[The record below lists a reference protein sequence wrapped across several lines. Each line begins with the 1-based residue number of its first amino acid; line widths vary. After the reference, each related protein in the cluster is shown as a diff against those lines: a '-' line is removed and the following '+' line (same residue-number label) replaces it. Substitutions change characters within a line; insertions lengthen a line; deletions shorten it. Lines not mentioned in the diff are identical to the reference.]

1 MAFLG
6 RQDGLDSKGRRRW
19 CALEAKKGWK
29 TESGEGRCTDAFY
42 RPAGHVG
49 EGRGEENG
57 GVRLAEWRGHGV
69 RVSGNDPWPVDA
81 GGRRGSGRRVQYLGG
96 GREIG
101 RWAGPGVG
109 PNRHKERERERLEK
123 IGLAI
128 EFQIWTEQ
136 NLPEM
141 HLPELQKFG
150 IKYVVVG
157 RDPRNKFPNWNFS
170 KFTRET

>member
-1 MAFLG
+1 
-6 RQDGLDSKGRRRW
+6 
-19 CALEAKKGWK
+19 
-29 TESGEGRCTDAFY
+29 
-42 RPAGHVG
+42 
-49 EGRGEENG
+49 
-57 GVRLAEWRGHGV
+57 
-69 RVSGNDPWPVDA
+69 
-81 GGRRGSGRRVQYLGG
+81 
-96 GREIG
+96 
-101 RWAGPGVG
+101 VG

>member
-6 RQDGLDSKGRRRW
+6 RQDGLDSKGQRRW

-96 GREIG
+96 GAEKL
-101 RWAGPGVG
+101 AG
-109 PNRHKERERERLEK
+109 
-123 IGLAI
+123 GLARGWGPTATKRGSGRGWKKLGWQLNFKYGLNRI
-128 EFQIWTEQ
+128 CLRCTFLSSK
-136 NLPEM
+136 NLE
-141 HLPELQKFG
+141 
-150 IKYVVVG
+150 
-157 RDPRNKFPNWNFS
+157 
-170 KFTRET
+170 